1 MSDLSRRDFLKLGG
15 AALLS
20 TAFNGFNLQNAY
32 FTPPP
37 IVYHGNR
44 DQHYIALTFDDCWHP
59 EVLEQ
64 LNEMVAPYPDFHFT
78 FFAVG
83 DALQINEVKDPGVWR
98 RLVSRG
104 HEIGYHTMH
113 HYDPATMSAKSLVE
127 DFDQWMD
134 VLHQVLGF
142 QPDIRFAKPPY
153 DDISPSFEILCNER
167 NLVLT
172 MYSIGYEGDTV
183 QDGLNAATRT
193 QNGDIAQMHTYE
205 DPNKGRLDASISA
218 KVIPYLAGQ
227 GFGLVTMTKLYDDLL
242 LQQNSS
248 NGCDIGTGESL
259 TRTCVE

>member
-1 MSDLSRRDFLKLGG
+1 MYLSRREFLKLGG

-20 TAFNGFNLQNAY
+20 TAFRGFNLPGADT
-32 FTPPP
+32 TPPP

-44 DQHYIALTFDDCWHP
+44 NLPSIAITYDDCWHP
-59 EVLEQ
+59 EVLDQ
-64 LNEMVAPYPDFHFT
+64 LIQIIAPYPDFHLT

-98 RLVSRG
+98 RLINSG

-113 HYDPATMSAKSLVE
+113 HYDPATMSAKSLLD

-134 VLHQVLGF
+134 VLHQVVGF

-153 DDISPSFEILCNER
+153 DDISPSFEALCNAR

-172 MYSIGYEGDTV
+172 MYSIGYEGQTV
-183 QDGLNAATRT
+183 QDGLNAAAHT

-205 DPNKGRLDASISA
+205 DPKQGRLDASISA

-227 GFGLVTMTKLYDDLL
+227 GFGLVTMRQLYDDLL
-242 LQQNSS
+242 REQNSS
-248 NGCDIGTGESL
+248 DGCDVGTGESP

>member
-1 MSDLSRRDFLKLGG
+1 MSHLSRRDFLKLAG
-15 AALLS
+15 AVLFS
-20 TAFNGFNLQNAY
+20 TAFSGFNIQSAD
-32 FTPPP
+32 FIPPP
-37 IVYHGNR
+37 IVYHGSR
-44 DQHYIALTFDDCWHP
+44 DHHYIALTFDDCWHP

-64 LNEMVAPYPDFHFT
+64 LNEMVASYPDYHFT

-113 HYDPATMSAKSLVE
+113 HYDPATMSSKSLIE

-134 VLHQVLGF
+134 TLHQVLGF
-142 QPDIRFAKPPY
+142 EPNIRFAKPPY
-153 DDISPSFEILCNER
+153 DDISSSFEILCNER

-183 QDGLNAATRT
+183 ADGLKVATQT

-218 KVIPYLAGQ
+218 QVIPYLAGQ
-227 GFGLVTMTKLYDDLL
+227 GFGLVTMTQLYDDLL
-242 LQQNSS
+242 RQQNSS
-248 NGCDIGTGESL
+248 AGCDVGTGQSL

>member
-1 MSDLSRRDFLKLGG
+1 MLSRRDFLKLSG

-20 TAFNGFNLQNAY
+20 AAFRRFDLPGGQLA
-32 FTPPP
+32 PPP
-37 IVYHGNR
+37 IVYHGSR
-44 DQHYIALTFDDCWHP
+44 DKRYIALTFDDCWHP

-64 LNEMVAPYPDFHFT
+64 LDQMAAPFPDFHFT

-113 HYDPATMSAKSLVE
+113 HYDPNTMSAQGLLD

-134 VLHQVLGF
+134 ILHQVLGF
-142 QPDIRFAKPPY
+142 QPEIRFAKPPY
-153 DDISPSFEILCNER
+153 DDISLSFEALCNQR

-172 MYSIGYEGDTV
+172 MYSIGYEGATV
-183 QDGLNAATRT
+183 DDGLNAATHT

-218 KVIPYLAGQ
+218 KVIPYLAQQ
-227 GFGLVTMTKLYDDLL
+227 GFGLVTMSKLYDDLL
-242 LQQNSS
+242 IEQNSS
-248 NGCDIGTGESL
+248 SGCDIGSGESL
-259 TRTCVE
+259 TRTCLE

>member
-1 MSDLSRRDFLKLGG
+1 MSHLSRRDFLKLSS

-20 TAFNGFNLQNAY
+20 TAFSGFNIQGAN
-32 FTPPP
+32 FTSPP

-64 LNEMVAPYPDFHFT
+64 LNEIAAPYPDFHFT

-113 HYDPATMSAKSLVE
+113 HYDPATMSSKSLIA
-127 DFDQWMD
+127 DFDEWTD
-134 VLHQVLGF
+134 SLHQVLGF

-167 NLVLT
+167 NMVLT
-172 MYSIGYEGDTV
+172 MYSIGYEGLTV
-183 QDGLNAATRT
+183 GDGLKAATRT

-218 KVIPYLAGQ
+218 KVIPYLAEQ
-227 GFGLVTMTKLYDDLL
+227 GFGLVTMTELYDDLL

-248 NGCDIGTGESL
+248 NGCDVGSGESP